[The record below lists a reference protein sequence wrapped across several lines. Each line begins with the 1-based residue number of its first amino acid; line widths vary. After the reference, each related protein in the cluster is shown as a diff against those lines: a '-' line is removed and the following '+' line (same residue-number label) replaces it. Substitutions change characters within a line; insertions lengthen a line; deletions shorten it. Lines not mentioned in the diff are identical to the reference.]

1 MLQYLVRRLLW
12 FIPVFFLVTGITFVT
27 MHALPGG
34 PFDSDKTP
42 PALVQQMEA
51 TFGLNRPIYV
61 QYAIWLG
68 NVAQLKFG
76 PSLVS
81 RGKTVESFLLPGLA
95 VSAQLGVM
103 ALLFA
108 LATGMPA
115 GIIAALRRG
124 KWQDRAAMGASILG
138 VSVPAIVLGPV
149 LYWLFGLHL
158 GWLPVAKWVSL
169 DQGFWPYI
177 SHAILPAV
185 TLGAGLAAIVAR
197 LTRAS
202 LLQVLHED
210 YIRTAHA
217 KGLTRQSV
225 IIRHA
230 LRNALI
236 PVVTILGP
244 LSAVADRFAHCR
256 ADFCHPRHGPLFRL
270 QHQQPRLPHG
280 DGGRGYLLVNHR
292 VLQPDRRY
300 SLCLHRPPSQ
310 TVNLKPWNQS
320 RDRRRLPAQIWN
332 WQRASR
338 ERSGRMRRAACA
350 ETR

>member
-1 MLQYLVRRLLW
+1 MFQFLVRRLLW
-12 FIPVFFLVTGITFVT
+12 FVPVFFLVTGITFVT

-51 TFGLNRPIYV
+51 TFGLNRPIYQ
-61 QYAIWLG
+61 QYVIWLG

-81 RGKTVESFLLPGLA
+81 RGKTVESFLLPGLG

-108 LATGMPA
+108 LGVGLPT
-115 GIIAALRRG
+115 GIIAALQRG
-124 KWQDRAAMGASILG
+124 RWQDRAAMGASILG

-149 LYWLFGLHL
+149 LYWVFGLRL

-169 DQGFWPYI
+169 DEGLWPYI

-244 LSAVADRFAHCR
+244 LSAAVLTGSLIVEQIFAIPGMGR
-256 ADFCHPRHGPLFRL
+256 YFVSSINNRDYPMVMAVVVIYSLIIVFFNLIVDILYVFID
-270 QHQQPRLPHG
+270 PRL
-280 DGGRGYLLVNHR
+280 
-292 VLQPDRRY
+292 
-300 SLCLHRPPSQ
+300 
-310 TVNLKPWNQS
+310 KQS
-320 RDRRRLPAQIWN
+320 N
-332 WQRASR
+332 
-338 ERSGRMRRAACA
+338 
-350 ETR
+350 

>member
-1 MLQYLVRRLLW
+1 MLQFLVRRLLW

-51 TFGLNRPIYV
+51 TFGLNKPIYQ
-61 QYAIWLG
+61 QYVIWLG

-76 PSLVS
+76 PSLAS
-81 RGKTVESFLLPGLA
+81 RGKPVEGFLLPGLA
-95 VSAQLGVM
+95 VSAQLGAM

-108 LATGMPA
+108 LGIGLPA

-149 LYWLFGLHL
+149 LYWVFGLRL

-169 DQGFWPYI
+169 EQGLWPYL

-217 KGLTRQSV
+217 KGLARHSV
-225 IIRHA
+225 IVRHA

-244 LSAVADRFAHCR
+244 LAAAVLTGSLIVEQIFAIPGMGR
-256 ADFCHPRHGPLFRL
+256 YFVSSINNRDYPMVMAVVVIYALIIVFFNLIVDILYVFLD
-270 QHQQPRLPHG
+270 PRLKES
-280 DGGRGYLLVNHR
+280 N
-292 VLQPDRRY
+292 
-300 SLCLHRPPSQ
+300 
-310 TVNLKPWNQS
+310 
-320 RDRRRLPAQIWN
+320 
-332 WQRASR
+332 
-338 ERSGRMRRAACA
+338 
-350 ETR
+350 

>member
-68 NVAQLKFG
+68 QCGAIEVRAVVGLAGQDGGEL
-76 PSLVS
+76 
-81 RGKTVESFLLPGLA
+81 LLPGLA

-149 LYWLFGLHL
+149 LYWLFGLHF

-169 DQGFWPYI
+169 DQGLLALHQPCDSAGGDFGRRSGGYRCT
-177 SHAILPAV
+177 A
-185 TLGAGLAAIVAR
+185 GAGQPAAGAAR
-197 LTRAS
+197 G
-202 LLQVLHED
+202 LHP
-210 YIRTAHA
+210 YGAR
-217 KGLTRQSV
+217 
-225 IIRHA
+225 
-230 LRNALI
+230 
-236 PVVTILGP
+236 
-244 LSAVADRFAHCR
+244 
-256 ADFCHPRHGPLFRL
+256 
-270 QHQQPRLPHG
+270 
-280 DGGRGYLLVNHR
+280 
-292 VLQPDRRY
+292 
-300 SLCLHRPPSQ
+300 
-310 TVNLKPWNQS
+310 
-320 RDRRRLPAQIWN
+320 
-332 WQRASR
+332 
-338 ERSGRMRRAACA
+338 
-350 ETR
+350 

>member
-1 MLQYLVRRLLW
+1 MLQFLVRRLLW

-51 TFGLNRPIYV
+51 TFGLTKPVYQQYV
-61 QYAIWLG
+61 IWLS
-68 NVAQLKFG
+68 NVAQLQFG
-76 PSLVS
+76 PSLAS
-81 RGKTVESFLLPGLA
+81 RGKPVESFLLPGLA
-95 VSAQLGVM
+95 VSAQLGAM

-108 LATGMPA
+108 LSVGLPA
-115 GIIAALRRG
+115 GIVAALRRG

-149 LYWLFGLHL
+149 LYWIFGLRL
-158 GWLPVAKWVSL
+158 GWLPVAKWASL
-169 DQGFWPYI
+169 DEGLWAYL

-217 KGLTRQSV
+217 KGLTRRAV
-225 IIRHA
+225 IVRHA

-244 LSAVADRFAHCR
+244 LAAAVLTGSLIVEQIFAIPGMGR
-256 ADFCHPRHGPLFRL
+256 YFVSSINNRDYPMVMAVVVIYALIIVFFNLIVDILYVFLD
-270 QHQQPRLPHG
+270 PRLKES
-280 DGGRGYLLVNHR
+280 N
-292 VLQPDRRY
+292 
-300 SLCLHRPPSQ
+300 
-310 TVNLKPWNQS
+310 
-320 RDRRRLPAQIWN
+320 
-332 WQRASR
+332 
-338 ERSGRMRRAACA
+338 
-350 ETR
+350 